1 MTSRFT
7 AATQANIVTGQVER
21 YSCRTVAEV
30 DTHLV
35 RLRARLPYLNSPH
48 VMRQHLEDI
57 DLLLDQRTALATKV
71 AS

>member
-1 MTSRFT
+1 MTARFT
-7 AATQANIVTGQVER
+7 AATQATIVTGQVER

-35 RLRARLPYLNSPH
+35 RLRARLPYLDSPA
-48 VMRQHLEDI
+48 VLRQHLEDL
-57 DLLLDQRTALATKV
+57 DLLLDERTKLAKV